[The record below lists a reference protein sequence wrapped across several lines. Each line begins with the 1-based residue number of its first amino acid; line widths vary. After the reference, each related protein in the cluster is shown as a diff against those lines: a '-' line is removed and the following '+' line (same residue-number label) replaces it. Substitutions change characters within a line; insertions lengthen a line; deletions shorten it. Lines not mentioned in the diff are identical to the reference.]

1 MERSD
6 KVNSIPRE
14 AVQTHDEKLKKLF
27 REQLKK
33 QLVIG
38 MSYGAKAVS
47 QTIKD
52 MINVHIEKREEQ
64 DICLIPTELKDDLLK
79 AIIHFVNTTVSS
91 DAEEI
96 SQIISSKIE

>member
-1 MERSD
+1 M
-6 KVNSIPRE
+6 NSIPRE
-14 AVQTHDEKLKKLF
+14 TVQTHDEKLKKLF

-52 MINVHIEKREEQ
+52 MINVHIGKKEIS
-64 DICLIPTELKDDLLK
+64 DIGLISTELKDDLLN

-91 DAEEI
+91 DTEEI
-96 SQIISSKIE
+96 GKTISNKIE